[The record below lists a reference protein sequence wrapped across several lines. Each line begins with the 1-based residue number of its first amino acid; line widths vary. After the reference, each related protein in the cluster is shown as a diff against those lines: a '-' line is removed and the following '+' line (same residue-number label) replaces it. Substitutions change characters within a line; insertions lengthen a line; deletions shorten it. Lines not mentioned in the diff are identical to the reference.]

1 MIGVNPIATQNNTI
15 VTFHLDDEECG
26 SERRA
31 PYGELHGDDAS
42 SLHWVTLH
50 AVQCQVGSH
59 DLIIFSSKLL
69 EHRIWHHVD
78 HNTAVDKHS
87 RNRPRVNVT
96 SNVQRLQAL
105 VPSWARWSSKCLSVL
120 ILEKLDVPVYQTR
133 LLILL
138 LLGTGPIL
146 GSNFVFLPLGLVLLH
161 YNLLW
166 TSLHASLCFVIG

>member
-1 MIGVNPIATQNNTI
+1 MIGANPIATQNNTI

-42 SLHWVTLH
+42 SLHWVALH

-69 EHRIWHHVD
+69 EHRIWHQVD
-78 HNTAVDKHS
+78 RNTVVDKHS
-87 RNRPRVNVT
+87 RNRPRVNAT

-105 VPSWARWSSKCLSVL
+105 AR
-120 ILEKLDVPVYQTR
+120 
-133 LLILL
+133 
-138 LLGTGPIL
+138 
-146 GSNFVFLPLGLVLLH
+146 PLGLLEHDLLRTKAQL
-161 YNLLW
+161 NDLLLD
-166 TSLHASLCFVIG
+166 SPELGRQREDHVDIRAGR